1 MQNRHKHYHE
11 IECADPIEA
20 GWCLGKLFGN
30 KTRSYIAESH
40 HVLNS
45 TRCRKRARH
54 LLQQTKHYFPGYVDE
69 MQAYA
74 DAADIDLLDLWTV
87 SIEDELSHGAMEKCT
102 SIVANQ
108 GRLVGHSEDWSAD
121 AASEICIL
129 KRRVASTTTL
139 ELYYYAMPLGG
150 VALSISS
157 NGYIQCINSI
167 AHLDRGNGVPKS
179 VIARAASELRLGVT
193 SLTNL
198 LSVPRSSGFA
208 HILVDRKAN
217 PTSLECTATQ
227 HQVSSPDQPFGHSN
241 HIIDPHL
248 ARLFAEPASTS
259 SLRRLEDATAA
270 APQIT
275 DRPSMVSLLEDRSGG
290 KSKSIN
296 NKNTIA
302 RAIVDL
308 DSRTASFWLKRERK
322 RDWVS
327 YPIDFLFDA

>member
-20 GWCLGKLFGN
+20 GWCLGKLFGD
-30 KTRSYIAESH
+30 KIQDYIAESK
-40 HVLNS
+40 HVLQS
-45 TRCRKRARH
+45 SHCRQRAQH
-54 LLQQTKHYFPGYVDE
+54 LLQQTGQYFPGYVDE
-69 MQAYA
+69 LRAYA
-74 DAADIDLLDLWTV
+74 DAADIDLLDLWTI
-87 SIEDELSHGAMEKCT
+87 SIEDELWDDVSEKCT

-129 KRRVASTTTL
+129 KRRVANVTTL
-139 ELYYYAMPLGG
+139 ELYYYGTPLGG

-167 AHLDRGNGVPKS
+167 AHVDRGDGVPKS
-179 VIARAASELRLGVT
+179 VIARAASELRLGAT
-193 SLTNL
+193 SLESL

-208 HILVDRKAN
+208 HILVDRNAN

-227 HQVSSPDQPFGHSN
+227 HRLSKRDQPFGHSN
-241 HIIDPHL
+241 HITDPHL
-248 ARLFAEPASTS
+248 ARHFAEPASKS
-259 SLRRLEDATAA
+259 SLRRLEHASAA
-270 APQIT
+270 APQIVDAPAMAHT
-275 DRPSMVSLLEDRSGG
+275 LEDQSSG

-302 RAIVDL
+302 RAIIDL
-308 DSRTASFWLKRERK
+308 DNRTASFWLKRERK
-322 RDWVS
+322 RGWVS
-327 YPIDFLFDA
+327 YSIDFLFDD